1 MALMQGICLLGAT
14 GSIGQSTLDIIAQ
27 HPDKFSLVSAS
38 ANESVAK
45 MAEICRRFKPQR
57 VVMGTEKARDELAL
71 LCADMAIS
79 FEWGDDALESIAADS
94 SVDQVMAAIMGF
106 AGLKPT
112 LSGIRAGKRIL
123 LANKE
128 SLVTA
133 GKLFMDE
140 VSRHNVTL
148 LPIDSEH
155 NAIYQSLP
163 QTIHGA
169 HKKDISK
176 ILLTASGGPFRTWSF
191 DEMSSVTPEQA
202 CNHPNWSM
210 GQKISID
217 SASLMNK
224 GLELI
229 EACWLFDV
237 TPNEVEVVVHP
248 ESIVHSM
255 VSYRDGSVIAQM
267 GNPDMKIPIA
277 YGMTW
282 PDRIET
288 QVDPLNLIDVA
299 RLNFEAPD
307 VSRFPNLRLAAD
319 AWFAGGSAMAALN
332 AVNEVAVEAFLKRKI
347 SFLDIARLNEKVLL
361 STDVVAVNSIEDVF
375 EADLKARELAQ
386 KYLSDGS
393 FS

>member
-1 MALMQGICLLGAT
+1 MQGICLLGAT

-27 HPDKFSLVSAS
+27 HPDKFSLICAS
-38 ANESVAK
+38 ANESVDK
-45 MAEICRRFKPQR
+45 MSEICRRFNPQR
-57 VVMGTEKARDELAL
+57 VVMGSQKARDELAQ
-71 LCADMAIS
+71 LCSGMSIS
-79 FEWGDDALESIAADS
+79 FEWGEDALDSIAADS
-94 SVDQVMAAIMGF
+94 AVDQVMAAIMGF

-112 LSGIRAGKRIL
+112 LAGIRAGKRTL

-140 VSRHNVTL
+140 VVRHDVML

-163 QTIHGA
+163 QTDRGA
-169 HKKDISK
+169 HKQDVSK
-176 ILLTASGGPFRTWSF
+176 VILTASGGPFRTWSL
-191 DEMSSVTPEQA
+191 DDMATVTPEQA
-202 CNHPNWSM
+202 CKHPNWSM

-237 TPNEVEVVVHP
+237 TPNEVDVVVHP
-248 ESIVHSM
+248 ESIIHSM
-255 VSYRDGSVIAQM
+255 VSYLDGSVIAQM

-277 YGMTW
+277 YGMSW
-282 PDRIET
+282 PNRIKT
-288 QVDPLNLIDVA
+288 SVPALSLVDIA
-299 RLNFEAPD
+299 RLNFESPD
-307 VSRFPNLRLAAD
+307 LERFPNLKLAAD
-319 AWFAGGSAMAALN
+319 AWFMGGTAMAVLN
-332 AVNEVAVEAFLKRKI
+332 AANEIAVAAFLNQQI
-347 SFLDIARLNEKVLL
+347 GFLDIAKLNERVLM
-361 STDVVAVNSIEDVF
+361 TANVVAVNDLDDVF
-375 EADLKARELAQ
+375 EADRYSRQLALDMISSG
-386 KYLSDGS
+386 K

>member
-1 MALMQGICLLGAT
+1 MQGICLLGAT

-27 HPDKFSLVSAS
+27 HPDKFRLVSAS
-38 ANESVAK
+38 ANVSVDK
-45 MAEICRRFKPQR
+45 MAQICRRFKPQR
-57 VVMGTEKARDELAL
+57 IVMGSQQARDELAT
-71 LCADMAIS
+71 LCAESSTS
-79 FEWGDDALESIAADS
+79 FEWGDEALQSIVADAQ
-94 SVDQVMAAIMGF
+94 VDQVMAAIMGF

-112 LSGIRAGKRIL
+112 LAGIRAGKRIL

-140 VSRHNVTL
+140 VAQSQVML

-163 QTIHGA
+163 QHKAGA
-169 HKKDISK
+169 HKQDVDK
-176 ILLTASGGPFRTWSF
+176 IILTASGGPFRTWSL
-191 DEMSSVTPEQA
+191 DEMANVTPAQA
-202 CNHPNWSM
+202 CKHPNWSM

-237 TPNEVEVVVHP
+237 TPDDVEVVIHP
-248 ESIVHSM
+248 ESIIHSM
-255 VSYRDGSVIAQM
+255 VSYRDGSVISQM

-282 PDRIET
+282 PNRVETNVPSLNLT
-288 QVDPLNLIDVA
+288 QVAKLH
-299 RLNFEAPD
+299 FEAPD
-307 VSRFPNLRLAAD
+307 LQRFPNLQLAAD
-319 AWFAGGSAMAALN
+319 AWFMGGTAMAILN
-332 AVNEVAVEAFLKRKI
+332 AANEVAVAAFLQHRI
-347 SFLDIARLNEKVLL
+347 GFLQIAEVNRTVLEQADIR
-361 STDVVAVNSIEDVF
+361 SVNQLDDVF
-375 EADLKARELAQ
+375 EADAAARLLAEQ
-386 KYLSDGS
+386 CISCGEK
-393 FS
+393 

>member
-1 MALMQGICLLGAT
+1 MQGICLLGAT
-14 GSIGQSTLDIIAQ
+14 GSIGQSTLNIIAQ
-27 HPDKFSLVSAS
+27 HPDKFTLINAS
-38 ANESVAK
+38 ANESVEK
-45 MAEICRRFKPQR
+45 MADICRRFRPQR
-57 VVMGTEKARDELAL
+57 VVMGSEKARNDLAL
-71 LCADMAIS
+71 QCCNLSTS
-79 FEWGDDALESIAADS
+79 FEWGDGALESIASDA

-112 LSGIRAGKRIL
+112 LAGIRAGKRTL

-140 VSRHNVTL
+140 VARHSVVL

-163 QTIHGA
+163 QTTSGA
-169 HKKDISK
+169 HTQDVSK
-176 ILLTASGGPFRTWSF
+176 ILLTASGGPFRTWSL
-191 DEMSSVTPEQA
+191 DDMASVTPEQA
-202 CNHPNWSM
+202 CKHPNWSM

-237 TPNEVEVVVHP
+237 TPNEIEVVVHP

-255 VSYRDGSVIAQM
+255 VSYRDGSVVAQM
-267 GNPDMKIPIA
+267 GNPDMRIPIA

-282 PDRIET
+282 PNRVET
-288 QVDPLNLIDVA
+288 QVPPLSLIDVA

-307 VSRFPNLRLAAD
+307 TSRFPNLKLAAD
-319 AWFAGGSAMAALN
+319 AWFMGGTAMAVLN
-332 AVNEVAVEAFLKRKI
+332 AANEVAVAAFLNRKI
-347 SFLDIARLNEKVLL
+347 GFLDIAKVNEGVL
-361 STDVVAVNSIEDVF
+361 SAANIVTVNTLDNVF
-375 EADLKARELAQ
+375 EADFSSRQLAQ
-386 KYLSDGS
+386 DMINRGGFL
-393 FS
+393 

>member
-1 MALMQGICLLGAT
+1 MQGICLLGAT
-14 GSIGQSTLDIIAQ
+14 GSIGQSTLDIIEQ
-27 HPDKFSLVSAS
+27 HPDKFTLVSAS
-38 ANESVAK
+38 ANESVQK
-45 MAEICRRFKPQR
+45 MAEICRRFQPQR
-57 VVMGTEKARDELAL
+57 VVMGSQQARDELAR
-71 LCADMAIS
+71 LCSDLTVS
-79 FEWGDDALESIAADS
+79 FEWGEEALDSIAADPA
-94 SVDQVMAAIMGF
+94 VNQVMAAIMGF

-140 VSRHNVTL
+140 VARHRVVL

-163 QTIHGA
+163 QTAQGA
-169 HKKDISK
+169 HKQDVSNI
-176 ILLTASGGPFRTWSF
+176 ILTASGGPFRQFSLN
-191 DEMSSVTPEQA
+191 EMKAVTPAQA
-202 CNHPNWSM
+202 CKHPNWSM

-277 YGMTW
+277 YGMSW
-282 PDRIET
+282 PERIET
-288 QVDPLNLIDVA
+288 QVPPLSLIDVA

-307 VSRFPNLRLAAD
+307 IVRFPNLKLAAD
-319 AWFAGGSAMAALN
+319 AWFMGGTAMAILN
-332 AVNEVAVEAFLKRKI
+332 ATNEIAVSAFLEGRI
-347 SFLDIARLNEKVLL
+347 GFLDIARLNEQVLM
-361 STDVVAVNSIEDVF
+361 SATVTQVNSLDDVF
-375 EADLKARELAQ
+375 EADNMARRLA
-386 KYLSDGS
+386 LDVISRGC
-393 FS
+393 FA